1 LLCVAAPFLGC
12 FQTTHQMF
20 SAIVPG
26 GTARPSGM
34 RERNSNSEVKS
45 AWASEEKVIGD
56 DTNQQ
61 RMFSRFAQLSKVRK
75 DSVLE
80 SVKHRIFRA
89 DRVRLTC
96 ANELAAGASDAAG
109 KRENAPHRQPC
120 LCDVCC
126 PQRDEW
132 KSQGGE
138 PRKRAER
145 RAEALHKV
153 SPQVSPQAAF
163 HSAFDRMDPF
173 GEAAGM
179 DLPQSGYSSAQLS
192 QNSFKDIFADELVD
206 GLCRDDD
213 DEPDDDALEGRD
225 MSRPNGVTGRM
236 ATTTSGR
243 SSSWGGR
250 TGPSSAVFVA
260 GRAARF
266 CWS

>member
-109 KRENAPHRQPC
+109 KHECAPHSRSC
-120 LCDVCC
+120 LCDECC
-126 PQRDEW
+126 PQRNAWTREE
-132 KSQGGE
+132 Q
-138 PRKRAER
+138 RKCAER
-145 RAEALHKV
+145 RAEAPHKGL
-153 SPQVSPQAAF
+153 PQAVF
-163 HSAFDRMDPF
+163 RIAFDRTDPF
-173 GEAAGM
+173 EEATR
-179 DLPQSGYSSAQLS
+179 PAQLS
-192 QNSFKDIFADELVD
+192 EDPFKDIFPAEHDDDHFQDDDNE
-206 GLCRDDD
+206 DDD
-213 DEPDDDALEGRD
+213 DNARGGCN
-225 MSRPNGVTGRM
+225 MSKPNGVTARV
-236 ATTTSGR
+236 APTTSRGLMPPDARTR
-243 SSSWGGR
+243 SSS
-250 TGPSSAVFVA
+250 TVSVA
-260 GRAARF
+260 RRAARA
-266 CWS
+266 CWSSG